1 MFIFF
6 MFSQNGILTS
16 FLAFVSAMGLTIIV
30 KSGMRRAN
38 QYLVQIPL
46 AYNQATLLYT
56 ILVHLTYLPQ
66 CNYSVLRAV
75 K

>member
-1 MFIFF
+1 
-6 MFSQNGILTS
+6 
-16 FLAFVSAMGLTIIV
+16 LAFVSAMGLTIIV

-56 ILVHLTYLPQ
+56 ILVTYL
-66 CNYSVLRAV
+66 NVIIVY
-75 K
+75 